1 MIKTTYDDKC
11 VLHNTD
17 RNQNLEAEVL
27 EFKPGVF
34 LSVSVQRQIKL
45 KLMYNAKN
53 KVYVGSMAGYEFTT
67 PGPKEKTIYQGRGR

>member
-17 RNQNLEAEVL
+17 RNQNVEAEVL
-27 EFKPGVF
+27 EFKPGVY

-45 KLMYNAKN
+45 KLMYNAKT

-67 PGPKEKTIYQGRGR
+67 QGPKEKTIYQGRGR